1 MLCSPLLGTPLLFT
15 ADGALCRPIM
25 SVIKRMSDFTPVAAD
40 RARLVNPFRVMDVLE
55 RARQLETAGGDIVH
69 LEVGEPDFATAP
81 QIVTAGVKALQG
93 GHTAYTPAAG
103 LPALRE
109 RIAEFYA
116 GHHGVTVDPSR
127 ILVTPG
133 ASGALVLASNLLLNS
148 GDTVLMPDPSY
159 PCNRNYVH
167 LVGARAALIPPAS
180 PGRPAP
186 SLAQLDSAYN
196 PTVKGLWLA
205 SPANPTGAVIHETEM
220 QALSDWAA
228 KRRVHLLM
236 DEIYQ
241 GLDYAEN
248 PSATRAMGNL
258 PSALKCN
265 PENLVVN
272 SFSKYFGMT
281 GWRVGW
287 LVVPQALAATA
298 NILAQNLFIAAPT
311 PAQHAALRAFDD
323 DVIAVLEQRRDA
335 FRQRRD
341 FLCDALRSIGFSL
354 PWQADGAFYCYAGIE
369 RFADDSEA
377 FCRMLLE
384 EHGVA
389 VTPGT
394 DFGDHDANS
403 YVRFAFTS
411 AMPRLELAVQ
421 RLQRALD

>member
-1 MLCSPLLGTPLLFT
+1 
-15 ADGALCRPIM
+15 M
-25 SVIKRMSDFTPVAAD
+25 SVIKRESLFQAPAAH
-40 RARLVNPFRVMDVLE
+40 RTRLVNPFRVMDVLE
-55 RARQLETAGGDIVH
+55 RARQLETAGVDVVH

-81 QIVTAGVKALQG
+81 QIVAAGVKALQQG
-93 GHTAYTPAAG
+93 RTAYTPAAG

-109 RIAEFYA
+109 RIARFYA
-116 GHHGVTVDPSR
+116 DHHGVSVDPSR

-133 ASGALVLASNLLLNS
+133 ASGALVLASNLLLNA
-148 GDTVLMPDPSY
+148 GDAVLMPDPSY

-167 LVGARAALIPPAS
+167 LVGGRAVLIPPAS

-186 SLAQLDSAYN
+186 TLAQLDRVCDSN
-196 PTVKGLWLA
+196 VGDSSVKGLWLA
-205 SPANPTGAVIHETEM
+205 SPANPTGAVIDAPEM
-220 QALSDWAA
+220 QALSDWASA
-228 KRRVHLLM
+228 RRVHLLV

-241 GLDYAEN
+241 GLDYQDD
-248 PSATRAMGNL
+248 PGGRRAMGNL
-258 PSALKCN
+258 PTALGCN

-287 LVVPQALAATA
+287 LVVPQALAVTA

-311 PAQHAALRAFDD
+311 PAQHAALRAFDE
-323 DVIAVLEQRRDA
+323 DVVEVLEQRREA

-341 FLCDALRSIGFSL
+341 FFCDALRSVGFSL

-394 DFGDHDANS
+394 DFGEHNANS
-403 YVRFAFTS
+403 YVRFAFTA
-411 AMPRLELAVQ
+411 AMPRLEQAAE
-421 RLQRALD
+421 RLQRALG

>member
-1 MLCSPLLGTPLLFT
+1 
-15 ADGALCRPIM
+15 M
-25 SVIKRMSDFTPVAAD
+25 SVIKHMSGFRPTAAD
-40 RARLVNPFRVMDVLE
+40 RTRLINPFRVMDVLE
-55 RARQLETAGGDIVH
+55 RARQLEASGVDIVH

-81 QIVTAGVKALQG
+81 QIVAAGVKALQK

-109 RIAEFYA
+109 RIARFYA
-116 GHHGVTVDPSR
+116 EHHGVSVDPSR

-133 ASGALVLASNLLLNS
+133 ASGALVLASNLLLNA

-167 LVGARAALIPPAS
+167 LAGGRAALIPPAA
-180 PGRPAP
+180 PGLSAP
-186 SLAQLDSAYN
+186 TLAQLENVYDSS
-196 PTVKGLWLA
+196 VKGLWLA
-205 SPANPTGAVIHETEM
+205 SPANPTGAVIPGDDM
-220 QALSDWAA
+220 QALSDWASA
-228 KRRVHLLM
+228 RGVHLLM
-236 DEIYQ
+236 DEIYH
-241 GLDYAEN
+241 GLDFADR
-248 PSATRAMGNL
+248 SVARRAMGNL
-258 PSALKCN
+258 PTALHCN
-265 PENLVVN
+265 PDNLVVN

-287 LVVPQALAATA
+287 LVVPQTLATTA

-311 PAQHAALRAFDD
+311 PAQHAALRAFDE
-323 DVIAVLEQRRDA
+323 DVIEVLEQRRDA

-341 FLCDALRSIGFSL
+341 FLCNALRSVGFSL

-369 RFADDSEA
+369 RFADDSEE

-394 DFGDHDANS
+394 DFGDHDAS
-403 YVRFAFTS
+403 KYVRFAFTS
-411 AMPRLELAVQ
+411 ALPRLELAAE
-421 RLQRALD
+421 RLQRALA

>member
-1 MLCSPLLGTPLLFT
+1 
-15 ADGALCRPIM
+15 M
-25 SVIKRMSDFTPVAAD
+25 SVFQPKAAD
-40 RARLVNPFRVMDVLE
+40 RTGLINPFRVMDVLE
-55 RARQLETAGGDIVH
+55 RARQLELAGVDVVH

-81 QIVTAGVKALQG
+81 QIVAAGIKALQQ

-109 RIAEFYA
+109 RIAGFYA
-116 GHHGVTVDPSR
+116 AHHGVTVDPSR

-133 ASGALVLASNLLLNS
+133 ASGALVLAANLLLNA
-148 GDTVLMPDPSY
+148 GDTVLLPDPSY

-167 LVGARAALIPPAS
+167 LVGGKAVLMPPAS
-180 PGRPAP
+180 PGSAAP
-186 SLAQLDSAYN
+186 TLAQLNEVYDKS
-196 PTVKGLWLA
+196 VKGLWLA
-205 SPANPTGAVIHETEM
+205 SPANPTGAVVHAEDVKM
-220 QALSDWAA
+220 LSDWASA
-228 KRRVHLLM
+228 HDVHLLM

-241 GLDYAEN
+241 GLDYADD
-248 PSATRAMGNL
+248 PADARAMGNL
-258 PSALKCN
+258 PSALRYN
-265 PENLVVN
+265 PANLVVN

-311 PAQHAALRAFDD
+311 PAQHAALRAFDE
-323 DVIAVLEQRRDA
+323 DVIEVLEQRREA

-341 FLCDALRSIGFSL
+341 FLCNALRTLGFSL

-369 RFADDSEA
+369 RFSDDSEA

-394 DFGDHDANS
+394 DFGNHDAHK
-403 YVRFAFTS
+403 YVRFAFTN
-411 AMPRLELAVQ
+411 AMPRLELAVE
-421 RLQRALD
+421 RLQRALS

>member
-1 MLCSPLLGTPLLFT
+1 
-15 ADGALCRPIM
+15 
-25 SVIKRMSDFTPVAAD
+25 MSDFRPEAAD
-40 RARLVNPFRVMDVLE
+40 RNRLINPFRVMDVLD
-55 RARQLETAGGDIVH
+55 RARQLEQSGVDIVH

-81 QIVTAGVKALQG
+81 QIVAAGVRALQQ

-109 RIAEFYA
+109 RIARFYA
-116 GHHGVTVDPSR
+116 DHHGVDVDPSR

-133 ASGALVLASNLLLNS
+133 ASGALVLAANLLLNA

-167 LVGARAALIPPAS
+167 LVGGKAVLIPPAS
-180 PGRPAP
+180 PGQPAP
-186 SLAQLDSAYN
+186 SLAQLDLAYN
-196 PTVKGLWLA
+196 PSVKGLWLA
-205 SPANPTGAVIHETEM
+205 SPANPTGAVIPPTEV

-228 KRRVHLLM
+228 KHSVHLLM

-241 GLDYAEN
+241 GLDYPDSPAD
-248 PSATRAMGNL
+248 SCALGNL
-258 PSALKCN
+258 PTALRCHPN
-265 PENLVVN
+265 NLLVN

-287 LVVPQALAATA
+287 LVVPQSLAAPA
-298 NILAQNLFIAAPT
+298 NVLAQNLFIAAPT

-323 DVIAVLEQRRDA
+323 DVIEVLEQRRAA

-341 FLCDALRSIGFSL
+341 FLCDALRSMGFSL

-377 FCRMLLE
+377 LCRMLLE

-394 DFGDHDANS
+394 DFGAHNANT
-403 YVRFAFTS
+403 YVRFAFTN
-411 AMPRLELAVQ
+411 AMPRLELAAE
-421 RLQRALD
+421 RLQRALS

>member
-1 MLCSPLLGTPLLFT
+1 
-15 ADGALCRPIM
+15 M
-25 SVIKRMSDFTPVAAD
+25 SEIQRVSYFQAPAAD
-40 RARLVNPFRVMDVLE
+40 RTRLINPFRVMDVLE
-55 RARQLETAGGDIVH
+55 RARQLEAAGVDIVH

-81 QIVTAGVKALQG
+81 QIVAAGVKALQQG
-93 GHTAYTPAAG
+93 RTAYTPAAG

-109 RIAEFYA
+109 RIARFYA
-116 GHHGVTVDPSR
+116 EHHGVSVDPSR

-133 ASGALVLASNLLLNS
+133 ASGALVLASNLLLNA

-167 LVGARAALIPPAS
+167 LVGGRAVLIPPAS

-186 SLAQLDSAYN
+186 TLAQLDSVFDSS
-196 PTVKGLWLA
+196 VKGLWLA
-205 SPANPTGAVIHETEM
+205 SPANPTGAVIHDSDM
-220 QALSDWAA
+220 QALSAWAA
-228 KRRVHLLM
+228 RRGVHMLM

-241 GLDYAEN
+241 GLDYAG
-248 PSATRAMGNL
+248 SARSWRAMGNL
-258 PSALKCN
+258 PTALACN
-265 PENLVVN
+265 PDNLIVN

-311 PAQHAALRAFDD
+311 PAQHAALRAFDE
-323 DVIAVLEQRRDA
+323 DVVEVLEQRREQ

-341 FLCDALRSIGFSL
+341 FLADALRSVGFSL
-354 PWQADGAFYCYAGIE
+354 PWQAEGAFYCYAGIE

-384 EHGVA
+384 DHGIA

-394 DFGDHDANS
+394 DFGDHDANK
-403 YVRFAFTS
+403 YVRFAFTG
-411 AMPRLELAVQ
+411 ALPRLEQAAE
-421 RLQRALD
+421 RLQRALA

>member
-1 MLCSPLLGTPLLFT
+1 
-15 ADGALCRPIM
+15 M
-25 SVIKRMSDFTPVAAD
+25 SVFRPVAAH
-40 RARLVNPFRVMDVLE
+40 RTRLINPFRVMDVLE
-55 RARQLETAGGDIVH
+55 RARQLESAGADIVH

-81 QIVTAGVKALQG
+81 QIVAAGIKALRQ
-93 GHTAYTPAAG
+93 GHTAYTAAAG

-109 RIAEFYA
+109 RIAGFYA
-116 GHHGVTVDPSR
+116 DHHGVSVDPSR

-133 ASGALVLASNLLLNS
+133 ASGALVLAANLLLNA
-148 GDTVLMPDPSY
+148 GDSVLMPDPCY

-167 LVGARAALIPPAS
+167 LVGANASLIPPAS
-180 PGRPAP
+180 PGSPAP
-186 SLAQLDSAYN
+186 SLVQLNAAFDDS
-196 PTVKGLWLA
+196 VKGLWLA
-205 SPANPTGAVIHETEM
+205 SPANPTGAVIQAAELA
-220 QALSDWAA
+220 ALSEWASA
-228 KRRVHLLM
+228 RDVHLLM

-241 GLDYAEN
+241 GLDYPAN
-248 PSATRAMGNL
+248 PAQARAMGNL
-258 PSALKCN
+258 CTALSYN
-265 PENLVVN
+265 QENLVVN

-311 PAQHAALRAFDD
+311 PAQHAALRSFDE
-323 DVIAVLEQRRDA
+323 DVIEVLEQRRHA
-335 FRQRRD
+335 FWQRRD
-341 FLCDALRSIGFSL
+341 FLCDALRNVGFSL

-389 VTPGT
+389 ATPGT
-394 DFGDHDANS
+394 DFGNHEANR

-411 AMPRLELAVQ
+411 NMSRLELAAE
-421 RLQRALD
+421 RLQRALA

>member
-1 MLCSPLLGTPLLFT
+1 
-15 ADGALCRPIM
+15 M
-25 SVIKRMSDFTPVAAD
+25 SGFQPTAAD
-40 RARLVNPFRVMDVLE
+40 RTRLINPFRVMDVLE
-55 RARQLETAGGDIVH
+55 RARQLESTGVDIVH

-81 QIVTAGVKALQG
+81 QIVAAGMRALQQ

-109 RIAEFYA
+109 RIARFYA
-116 GHHGVTVDPSR
+116 DHHGVSVDPSR

-133 ASGALVLASNLLLNS
+133 ASGALVLASNLLLNA

-167 LVGARAALIPPAS
+167 LVGGKAVLIPPAF

-186 SLAQLDSAYN
+186 TVAQLESVYDSS
-196 PTVKGLWLA
+196 VKGLWLA
-205 SPANPTGAVIHETEM
+205 SPANPTGAVIHDSDV
-220 QALSDWAA
+220 QALSAWASG
-228 KRRVHLLM
+228 RGVHMLM

-241 GLDYAEN
+241 GLDYADTA
-248 PSATRAMGNL
+248 SSWRAMGNL
-258 PSALKCN
+258 PTALGYN
-265 PENLVVN
+265 PDNLIVN

-311 PAQHAALRAFDD
+311 PAQHAALRAFDE
-323 DVIAVLEQRRDA
+323 DVVEVLEQRRAA
-335 FRQRRD
+335 FQQRRD
-341 FLCDALRSIGFSL
+341 FLCDALRSVGFSL
-354 PWQADGAFYCYAGIE
+354 PWQAEGAFYCYAGIE

-384 EHGVA
+384 DHGVA

-394 DFGDHDANS
+394 DFGDHDANH
-403 YVRFAFTS
+403 YVRFAFTG
-411 AMPRLELAVQ
+411 ALPRLQQAAE
-421 RLQRALD
+421 RLQRALA

>member
-1 MLCSPLLGTPLLFT
+1 MTVF
-15 ADGALCRPIM
+15 RPM
-25 SVIKRMSDFTPVAAD
+25 AAE
-40 RARLVNPFRVMDVLE
+40 RNRLINPFRVMDVLE
-55 RARQLETAGGDIVH
+55 RARQLEAGGADIVH

-81 QIVTAGVKALQG
+81 QIVAAGVKALQQ

-109 RIAEFYA
+109 RIARFYTD
-116 GHHGVTVDPSR
+116 HHGISVDPSR

-133 ASGALVLASNLLLNS
+133 ASGALVLASNLLLNA
-148 GDTVLMPDPSY
+148 GDKVLMPDPSY

-167 LVGARAALIPPAS
+167 LVGGNAVLIPPAS

-186 SLAQLDSAYN
+186 TLDQLNKAYDSD
-196 PTVKGLWLA
+196 VKGLWLA
-205 SPANPTGAVIHETEM
+205 SPANPTGAVIHDKEQ
-220 QALSDWAA
+220 QALSDWASQHG
-228 KRRVHLLM
+228 VHLLM

-241 GLDYAEN
+241 GLDYAADSE
-248 PSATRAMGNL
+248 PWRPMGNL
-258 PSALKCN
+258 STALRCN
-265 PENLVVN
+265 PDNLVVN

-287 LVVPQALAATA
+287 LVVPQALASTA

-311 PAQHAALRAFDD
+311 PAQHAALRAFDE
-323 DVIAVLEQRRDA
+323 DVIEVLEQRRQA

-341 FLCDALRSIGFSL
+341 FLCDALQSIGFTL
-354 PWQADGAFYCYAGIE
+354 PWQAEGAFYCYAGIE
-369 RFADDSEA
+369 HFAEDSEA

-384 EHGVA
+384 KYGIA
-389 VTPGT
+389 MTPGT
-394 DFGDHDANS
+394 DFGDHEANR

-421 RLQRALD
+421 RLQRALG

>member
-1 MLCSPLLGTPLLFT
+1 
-15 ADGALCRPIM
+15 
-25 SVIKRMSDFTPVAAD
+25 MSDFTPVAAD

>member
-1 MLCSPLLGTPLLFT
+1 MSIFKQSDANPPLYKPM
-15 ADGALCRPIM
+15 P
-25 SVIKRMSDFTPVAAD
+25 AD
-40 RARLVNPFRVMDVLE
+40 RTRLINPFRVMDVLE
-55 RARQLETAGGDIVH
+55 RARQLETAGVDIVH

-81 QIVTAGVKALQG
+81 QIVAAGVKALQQ

-109 RIAEFYA
+109 RIAAFYA
-116 GHHGVTVDPSR
+116 DHHGVAVDPGR

-133 ASGALVLASNLLLNS
+133 ASGALVLASNLLVNP

-167 LVGARAALIPPAS
+167 LVGGKAALIPPAS

-186 SLAQLDSAYN
+186 TLAQLDNVYDNS
-196 PTVKGLWLA
+196 VKGLWLA

-241 GLDYAEN
+241 GLDYPED
-248 PSATRAMGNL
+248 ATASRALGNL
-258 PSALKCN
+258 PTALTRN
-265 PENLVVN
+265 PGNLVVN

-323 DVIAVLEQRRDA
+323 DVVAELEQRRDA
-335 FRQRRD
+335 FRRRRD
-341 FLCDALRSIGFSL
+341 YLCEALRSIGFSL

-377 FCRMLLE
+377 FCRRLLE

-394 DFGDHDANS
+394 DFGDHDANN

-421 RLQRALD
+421 RLQRALA

>member
-1 MLCSPLLGTPLLFT
+1 
-15 ADGALCRPIM
+15 M
-25 SVIKRMSDFTPVAAD
+25 SVIKHTSGFRPTAAD
-40 RARLVNPFRVMDVLE
+40 RTRLINPFRVMDVLE
-55 RARQLETAGGDIVH
+55 RARQLETAGVDIVH

-81 QIVTAGVKALQG
+81 QIVAAGVNALQQ

-109 RIAEFYA
+109 RIARFYA
-116 GHHGVTVDPSR
+116 EHHGVSVDPSR

-133 ASGALVLASNLLLNS
+133 ASGALVLASNLLLNA

-167 LVGARAALIPPAS
+167 LTGGRAALIPPAA
-180 PGRPAP
+180 PGLSAP
-186 SLAQLDSAYN
+186 TLAQLESVFDSS
-196 PTVKGLWLA
+196 VKGLWLA
-205 SPANPTGAVIHETEM
+205 SPANPTGAVIPDADM
-220 QALSDWAA
+220 QALSDWASA
-228 KRRVHLLM
+228 RGVHLLM

-241 GLDYAEN
+241 GLDFADK
-248 PSATRAMGNL
+248 SVSRRAMGNL
-258 PSALKCN
+258 PTALHCN
-265 PENLVVN
+265 PDNLVVN

-287 LVVPQALAATA
+287 LVVPQALATTA

-311 PAQHAALRAFDD
+311 PAQHAALRAFDG
-323 DVIAVLEQRRDA
+323 DVIEVLEQRRDA

-341 FLCDALRSIGFSL
+341 FLCNALRSVGFSL

-384 EHGVA
+384 EHGIA

-394 DFGDHDANS
+394 DFGDHDANK

-411 AMPRLELAVQ
+411 ALPRLELAAE
-421 RLQRALD
+421 RLQCALA